1 MKKGF
6 TLIEILMVIL
16 IMGISASVI
25 SMTLPSDGSLAGTA
39 SEQADRL
46 ILIMEEISD
55 RASMEGRII
64 GLHVEAGG
72 YRFLYQTTNP
82 QKKFDGMSVEQL
94 MFLTRW
100 EQLGWTP
107 YQVDGVAT
115 EMTFDEGIKAELRVG
130 GMKVET
136 KDETLDIVDFDKQ
149 ARDAERKDW
158 PQVLFY
164 PTGEVTPFRLRLI
177 PEEGDDKNNPIMII
191 ATETGRF
198 RLFDP
203 EKDRL

>member
-72 YRFLYQTTNP
+72 YRFL
-82 QKKFDGMSVEQL
+82 
-94 MFLTRW
+94 
-100 EQLGWTP
+100 
-107 YQVDGVAT
+107 
-115 EMTFDEGIKAELRVG
+115 
-130 GMKVET
+130 
-136 KDETLDIVDFDKQ
+136 
-149 ARDAERKDW
+149 
-158 PQVLFY
+158 
-164 PTGEVTPFRLRLI
+164 
-177 PEEGDDKNNPIMII
+177 
-191 ATETGRF
+191 
-198 RLFDP
+198 
-203 EKDRL
+203 

>member
-72 YRFLYQTTNP
+72 YRFLYQTPNP

-115 EMTFDEGIKAELRVG
+115 EMTFDEGAVDPEVLAAFGYSMTLVFSSSKG
-130 GMKVET
+130 GDNFEGAIGSTLYV
-136 KDETLDIVDFDKQ
+136 DEV
-149 ARDAERKDW
+149 
-158 PQVLFY
+158 
-164 PTGEVTPFRLRLI
+164 EVTYNISKAAR
-177 PEEGDDKNNPIMII
+177 
-191 ATETGRF
+191 
-198 RLFDP
+198 
-203 EKDRL
+203 